1 MNRQW
6 LDSYSPRVPHDIDIN
21 KYQSVAEIFNVAVK
35 TYPNKVVFSN
45 FSKKLSF
52 LELSEETAKMS
63 AYFQGVLGLV
73 KGDKVAIMLPN
84 ILQYP
89 IALFAAQ
96 RAGLTVVNVDPMYTA
111 RELKH
116 QLSDSGAKMLIFLE
130 NFADVIE
137 KVIPETKIEHFIM
150 TKVGDCLG
158 FPKSMLINFVLK
170 YIKKL
175 IPDHQLQHLTT
186 FSSAIELGQQQ
197 LDNGFSQIDAKLNHD
212 DIAFLQYTG
221 GTTGVSKGAILTHG
235 NITANVIQAQAWINP
250 VIFEGEERMITALPL
265 YHIFS
270 LTANCLYIM
279 SIGGENILITNPRDF
294 SGFIKMLQR
303 EKFSAITGVNTLF
316 RKMLDTPGFE
326 KIDFSTLRLT
336 LGGGMAVTSD
346 VAAEWHQ
353 KTNCSVI
360 EAYGLTETS
369 PAACINP
376 MTQTE
381 FNGMIGL
388 PISSTLVKIIDNDE
402 ADVGVNATGELCIK
416 GPQVTPGYWNLP
428 ELKKTMF
435 TEDGFF
441 KTGDIAQINEQGYIK
456 LLDRKKDMI
465 LVSGFNVF
473 PNEID
478 DVLSSHDMILEAAVI
493 GVDDDVMGQTVKAFI
508 VKADNNLNEEE
519 VRKFCKENLTGYK
532 RPKYIEFMDE
542 LPKSNVGKILRKELK

>member
-1 MNRQW
+1 
-6 LDSYSPRVPHDIDIN
+6 
-21 KYQSVAEIFNVAVK
+21 
-35 TYPNKVVFSN
+35 
-45 FSKKLSF
+45 
-52 LELSEETAKMS
+52 
-63 AYFQGVLGLV
+63 
-73 KGDKVAIMLPN
+73 
-84 ILQYP
+84 
-89 IALFAAQ
+89 
-96 RAGLTVVNVDPMYTA
+96 
-111 RELKH
+111 
-116 QLSDSGAKMLIFLE
+116 
-130 NFADVIE
+130 
-137 KVIPETKIEHFIM
+137 
-150 TKVGDCLG
+150 
-158 FPKSMLINFVLK
+158 
-170 YIKKL
+170 
-175 IPDHQLQHLTT
+175 
-186 FSSAIELGQQQ
+186 
-197 LDNGFSQIDAKLNHD
+197 
-212 DIAFLQYTG
+212 
-221 GTTGVSKGAILTHG
+221 
-235 NITANVIQAQAWINP
+235 
-250 VIFEGEERMITALPL
+250 MITALPL

-294 SGFIKMLQR
+294 SGFIKILQR